1 MHMKIESWDS
11 RRGGKSSSFCNVVI
25 IHQQTRT
32 FNLFRDKIT
41 FCRGSLGGVHRRD
54 SPTISYIGP
63 RKFVKTFECPS
74 NGNRR
79 FALPSMRSGFDFSC
93 FLRTGDWLR
102 LKQIHGFFIKNEYF
116 NRVFRNTNDTN
127 FKLENKRFNL
137 KILNWKLCI

>member
-1 MHMKIESWDS
+1 MQ
-11 RRGGKSSSFCNVVI
+11 RF
-25 IHQQTRT
+25 
-32 FNLFRDKIT
+32 FRWST
-41 FCRGSLGGVHRRD
+41 PSRD

-93 FLRTGDWLR
+93 FLRISDWLR

-127 FKLENKRFNL
+127 FKLENKRYNL
-137 KILNWKLCI
+137 KFWIGNCVFKRRFQYNLLNVGRENDWIMYIYV

>member
-41 FCRGSLGGVHRRD
+41 FCRGSLGGVHRRETHQP
-54 SPTISYIGP
+54 SVISVLVNSLKRSNAP
-63 RKFVKTFECPS
+63 R

-93 FLRTGDWLR
+93 FLRISDWLR

-127 FKLENKRFNL
+127 FKLENKRYNL
-137 KILNWKLCI
+137 KF